1 MIYIVEDDS
10 NISELVVYTLKMAG
24 FDAQSFTCGTEL
36 FKQLENNIPELILLD
51 IMLPGEDG
59 IIILKKIRKTFQTH
73 KIPVIMLTAKGSE
86 YDKVTGL
93 DCGADDYV
101 TKPFGMMELVYIIK
115 AFLRIYSDNT
125 EKKELQAGNII
136 VDVGKHKV
144 YVNGNEISLTFKEF
158 EMLCMLIESKGL
170 VLSRNKL
177 LESIWGYDFDG
188 ETRTID
194 VHVRSLRQKLGNSGN
209 IIETVRGIGYRIGEG
224 S

>member
-101 TKPFGMMELVYIIK
+101 TKPFGMMELVSRIK
-115 AFLRIYSDNT
+115 AVLRRYSDNT
-125 EKKELQAGNII
+125 EKKELHAGNII

-188 ETRTID
+188 DDRVVDTHIKRIRKALGEKAECIKTII
-194 VHVRSLRQKLGNSGN
+194 N
-209 IIETVRGIGYRIGEG
+209 TGYSFREV
-224 S
+224 

>member
-1 MIYIVEDDS
+1 
-10 NISELVVYTLKMAG
+10 
-24 FDAQSFTCGTEL
+24 
-36 FKQLENNIPELILLD
+36 
-51 IMLPGEDG
+51 MLPGEDG

-101 TKPFGMMELVYIIK
+101 TKPFGMMELVSRIK
-115 AFLRIYSDNT
+115 AVLRRYSDNT
-125 EKKELQAGNII
+125 EKKELHAGNII

>member
-10 NISELVVYTLKMAG
+10 NISELVVYTLKMTG
-24 FDAQSFTCGTEL
+24 FEAESFSCGEEFSEAMEKNL
-36 FKQLENNIPELILLD
+36 PELILLD

-59 IIILKKIRKTFQTH
+59 ITILKQIRSNVVTR

-93 DCGADDYV
+93 DSGADDYV
-101 TKPFGMMELVYIIK
+101 TKPFGMMELISRIK
-115 AFLRIYSDNT
+115 AVLRRYS
-125 EKKELQAGNII
+125 ESESGHKLFAGDII
-136 VDVGKHKV
+136 VDTGKHKV
-144 YVNGNEISLTFKEF
+144 YADGNEVVLTFKEF

-177 LESIWGYDFDG
+177 LESIWGYNFDG

-194 VHVRSLRQKLGNSGN
+194 VHVRSLRQKLGKSGN
-209 IIETVRGIGYRIGEG
+209 IIETVRGIGYRIGG
-224 S
+224 N

>member
-1 MIYIVEDDS
+1 M
-10 NISELVVYTLKMAG
+10 TLKALH
-24 FDAQSFTCGTEL
+24 AVRNC

-101 TKPFGMMELVYIIK
+101 TKPFGMMELVSRIK
-115 AFLRIYSDNT
+115 AVLRRYSDNT

>member
-73 KIPVIMLTAKGSE
+73 KIPVIMLTATGSE
-86 YDKVTGL
+86 YD
-93 DCGADDYV
+93 
-101 TKPFGMMELVYIIK
+101 
-115 AFLRIYSDNT
+115 
-125 EKKELQAGNII
+125 

>member
-51 IMLPGEDG
+51 ML
-59 IIILKKIRKTFQTH
+59 
-73 KIPVIMLTAKGSE
+73 KGYE
-86 YDKVTGL
+86 VG
-93 DCGADDYV
+93 GADYV
-101 TKPFGMMELVYIIK
+101 TKPFGIMELVSRIK
-115 AFLRIYSDNT
+115 AVLRRYSDNT

>member
-24 FDAQSFTCGTEL
+24 FDAQSFTYGTEL

-101 TKPFGMMELVYIIK
+101 TKPFGMMELVSRIK
-115 AFLRIYSDNT
+115 AVLRRYSDNT